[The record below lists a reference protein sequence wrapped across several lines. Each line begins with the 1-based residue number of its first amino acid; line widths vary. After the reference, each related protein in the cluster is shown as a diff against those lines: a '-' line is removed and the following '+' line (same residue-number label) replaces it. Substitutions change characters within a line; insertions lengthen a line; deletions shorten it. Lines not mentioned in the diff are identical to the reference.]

1 MEEDHK
7 YSNKKEKN
15 ILIQVIG
22 NSSVFNII
30 TTVGLVLG
38 GILFLLYYFYIGF
51 IPQLNSVTDF
61 TQLLFTMAT
70 MGILLFI
77 VLLLLFVFPALF
89 YNDAFDVN
97 QKKLMD
103 TKIFIYSMS
112 IIPFLI
118 ILYLLDSLYTEFDSI
133 RLCLVLIYLILVS
146 LVIFWKD
153 FNSSGV
159 KKKAELFV
167 LVMIQSIAGAFSFLL
182 FTIFVLSG
190 QSNIV
195 TSLHAISTFAFFSL
209 IVIGVNTFII
219 DKTYYKH
226 WALKSSIVVVIFI
239 FLMGFFN
246 AYAVVPSAVMNR
258 FQLGDFFIKKITSK
272 ERSCN
277 ILLDLHSSELKI
289 NPINEKNTTCTIEG
303 EICILS
309 QIGTQMLWKID
320 KNITIRLESEDFSGM
335 IKDTTNKRRCL
346 KYNSDNNESE

>member
-159 KKKAELFV
+159 KKKVELFV

-195 TSLHAISTFAFFSL
+195 TSLHAISTFAFFHL
-209 IVIGVNTFII
+209 
-219 DKTYYKH
+219 
-226 WALKSSIVVVIFI
+226 
-239 FLMGFFN
+239 
-246 AYAVVPSAVMNR
+246 
-258 FQLGDFFIKKITSK
+258 
-272 ERSCN
+272 
-277 ILLDLHSSELKI
+277 
-289 NPINEKNTTCTIEG
+289 
-303 EICILS
+303 
-309 QIGTQMLWKID
+309 
-320 KNITIRLESEDFSGM
+320 
-335 IKDTTNKRRCL
+335 
-346 KYNSDNNESE
+346 